1 MSVDATERLRRL
13 LSVVPLFAERSEI
26 PLSELERSSGVDV
39 GTLLGDLA
47 AITERGDEPGGFIS
61 SVIASIGHSHVEIRS
76 DHFLRPLRLNV
87 EELCALELGLAL
99 LAATSAPD
107 EQPAIA
113 RARAR
118 VREAIVTI
126 PAEERQ
132 ADMWRG
138 VSPTMTDGE
147 VVAKVRTA
155 LRDRRKLRMRYT
167 KGSATESTQRTV
179 RGYGLIPA
187 NDTWY
192 LVAHCESSDG
202 MRFFRL
208 DRIEDVLVL
217 DERYRMPAGL
227 SVEKLTVA
235 GKPFY
240 RENARV
246 LTVRYSPRIA
256 RWIAER
262 EQVPLAV
269 DSSLTLDHP
278 MADTDWAV
286 RHVLQYGPDAEVIA
300 PEAVRARITNRLK
313 ALSVQLNNEEKDDAV

>member
-1 MSVDATERLRRL
+1 MSVDATERLQRL
-13 LSVVPLFAERSEI
+13 LSVFPLFAERSEI
-26 PLSELERSSGVDV
+26 PLTELERSSGVDV
-39 GTLLGDLA
+39 GTLLDDLA
-47 AITERGDEPGGFIS
+47 AITERSDEPGGFIS
-61 SVIASIGHSHVEIRS
+61 SVMASIGHSHVEIRS

-87 EELCALELGLAL
+87 EELCAIELGLAL

-107 EQPAIA
+107 ELPAIA

-118 VREAIVTI
+118 VREAIVSM
-126 PAEERQ
+126 PAEERK

-138 VSPTMTDGE
+138 VSPTLTDGD

-155 LRDRRKLRMRYT
+155 LRDRRKLRMKYT
-167 KGSATESTQRTV
+167 KGSASEATERTV

-192 LVAHCESSDG
+192 LVAHCESSEG
-202 MRFFRL
+202 TRFFRL
-208 DRIEDVLVL
+208 DRVEDVVVL
-217 DERYRMPAGL
+217 DARYRVPAGL
-227 SVEKLTVA
+227 SVEKLTVG

-240 RENARV
+240 AQNARV

-262 EQVPLAV
+262 EHVSLAE
-269 DSSLTLDHP
+269 DGSLTLEHP
-278 MADTDWAV
+278 LADTDWAV

-300 PEAVRARITNRLK
+300 PVEVREQIRTRL
-313 ALSVQLNNEEKDDAV
+313 ASLLA

>member
-1 MSVDATERLRRL
+1 MSVDASERLRRL
-13 LSVVPLFAERSEI
+13 LSVFPLFAERSEI
-26 PLSELERSSGVDV
+26 PLSELERSCGVDV
-39 GTLLGDLA
+39 GTLLDDLA
-47 AITERGDEPGGFIS
+47 AITARGDEPGGFIS
-61 SVIASIGHSHVEIRS
+61 SVSASIGHSHVEIRS

-118 VREAIVTI
+118 VREAIVTM
-126 PAEERQ
+126 PAEERK

-155 LRDRRKLRMRYT
+155 LRDRRKLRMKYT
-167 KGSATESTQRTV
+167 KGAATEATQRTV

-202 MRFFRL
+202 TRFFRL
-208 DRIEDVLVL
+208 DRVEDVLVL
-217 DERYRMPAGL
+217 DERYRIPAGL
-227 SVEKLTVA
+227 SVEKLTVG

-240 RENARV
+240 TRSARV

-262 EQVPLAV
+262 EQVPLAE
-269 DSSLTLDHP
+269 DGSLTLDHP
-278 MADTDWAV
+278 LADTDWAV

-300 PEAVRARITNRLK
+300 PVEVREAIRTRL
-313 ALSVQLNNEEKDDAV
+313 ASLLA